1 MSPGT
6 SICAGS
12 TIDMQLLKDMFG
24 YVAEAVDI
32 LDEDQEFKQKI
43 LAAREKLAPMKIG
56 KNGDVQEWLEDWPQQ

>member
-1 MSPGT
+1 
-6 SICAGS
+6 
-12 TIDMQLLKDMFG
+12 MQLLKDMFG